1 MILLRINIKGK
12 TLPMET
18 EQWFESYHLSINNRG
33 FIYKINSI
41 DTWHGDQEFD
51 VTCEIKT
58 TFIYVL

>member
-1 MILLRINIKGK
+1 
-12 TLPMET
+12 MET
-18 EQWFESYHLSINNRG
+18 EQWFESYHLSINNHG